1 MFKKILIANRGEIA
15 LRIIRA
21 CRELEIKSVAV
32 HSEVDRDSLFVKLAD
47 ESYCIGP
54 HNSNKSYLYIPHI
67 LSVARLA
74 GVDAIHPGYGFL
86 SENHNFAQICHEYG
100 IVFIGPKVKN
110 ILEMGDKNMARKIM
124 KKSGVPLVPGSDDI
138 VKDLKTAKAIA
149 NEVGYPVLI
158 KAAYGGGGKGMRVV
172 HNEKELAMAIRM
184 ASSEAEAA
192 FSDGSVYIEKYI
204 VNPKHIEVQ
213 ILADKKGR
221 VIHLGE
227 RECTIQRRHQKL
239 IEESPSPFVDDEL
252 REKLGDIAVK
262 VARAIKYENA
272 GTVEFVVDKAKNFYF
287 IEMNTRLQVEHPVT
301 ESVTGVDLVK
311 EQIRIA
317 SGESISFVPRDRFLR
332 GHAIE
337 CRINAE
343 NPEKNFMP
351 SCGTLK
357 KFILPGGPWIRVDT
371 HVHEGAEISPY
382 YDSMIAKLISWG
394 KDREESRIRM
404 IRALEEFTIEGIKTT
419 IPLHI
424 KILSE
429 SEFMKG
435 TFSTNYI
442 IEKSDYLNITG

>member
-21 CRELEIKSVAV
+21 CRELGIKSVAV
-32 HSEVDRDSLFVKLAD
+32 HSDVDRDSLFVKLAD

-54 HNSNKSYLYIPHI
+54 SNSNKSYLYIPHI

-74 GVDAIHPGYGFL
+74 EVDAIHPGYGFL

-100 IVFIGPKVKN
+100 IVFIGPKVRN
-110 ILEMGDKNMARKIM
+110 ILEMGDKNKARKIM
-124 KKSGVPLVPGSDDI
+124 NKNGIPLVPGSNDI
-138 VKDLKTAKAIA
+138 ISDLKTAKNIA
-149 NEVGYPVLI
+149 SEVGYPVLI

-172 HNEKELAMAIRM
+172 HNEKDLDMALRM

-204 VNPKHIEVQ
+204 VQPKHIEVQ
-213 ILADKKGR
+213 ILADKIGR

-239 IEESPSPFVDDEL
+239 IEESPSPFVDDKL
-252 REKLGDIAVK
+252 RDKLGETAVN
-262 VARAIKYENA
+262 VAKIIKYENA
-272 GTVEFVVDKAKNFYF
+272 GTVEFIVDKSGNFYF

-301 ESVTGVDLVK
+301 EMVTGVDLVK

-317 SGESISFVPRDRFLR
+317 SGENISFIPRERFLR

-343 NPEKNFMP
+343 NPELNFMP
-351 SCGTLK
+351 SCGVVK
-357 KFILPGGPWIRVDT
+357 KFILPGGPWVRVDT
-371 HVHEGAEISPY
+371 HVYEGAEISPY
-382 YDSMIAKLISWG
+382 YDSMIAKLIAWG
-394 KDREESRIRM
+394 KDREEARRRM
-404 IRALEEFTIEGIKTT
+404 IRALGEFRIEGIKTT

-429 SEFMKG
+429 TEFMKG

-442 IEKSDYLNITG
+442 SEKSDYLNISG